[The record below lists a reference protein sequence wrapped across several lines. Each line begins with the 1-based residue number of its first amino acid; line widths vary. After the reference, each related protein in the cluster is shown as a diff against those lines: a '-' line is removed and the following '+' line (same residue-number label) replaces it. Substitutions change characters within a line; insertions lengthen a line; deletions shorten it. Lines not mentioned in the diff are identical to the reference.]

1 MAETAFGSGQA
12 CGRAVMIWIK
22 AALPLSRH
30 HRFMTAAPEPR
41 APTPF
46 EAIGGVPSIAA
57 VVDRFY
63 DLMQTDPAYAQL
75 RDLHGPDLTPM
86 RASLTGFL
94 TGWLGGPRDWFAAR
108 PGACMMSIH
117 APVPVTPQTASQW
130 THAMARA
137 LAEAGV
143 ESELCALIDE
153 AFARMAR
160 GMAARG

>member
-1 MAETAFGSGQA
+1 
-12 CGRAVMIWIK
+12 MIWIK
-22 AALPLSRH
+22 AAARRSRQH
-30 HRFMTAAPEPR
+30 LGMTAASEPR

-46 EAIGGVPSIAA
+46 EAIGGVAPIAA

-63 DLMQTDPAYAQL
+63 DLMETDPAYTEL

-94 TGWLGGPRDWFAAR
+94 TAWLGGPRDWFAAR

-117 APVPVTPQTASQW
+117 APVPVTPQTAGQW
-130 THAMARA
+130 TDAMSRA
-137 LAEAGV
+137 LADTGV
-143 ESELCALIDE
+143 ETELRALIDE
-153 AFARMAR
+153 AFGRMSR

>member
-1 MAETAFGSGQA
+1 
-12 CGRAVMIWIK
+12 MIWIK
-22 AALPLSRH
+22 AAARASRQ
-30 HRFMTAAPEPR
+30 HRPMTAAPEPR

-46 EAIGGVPSIAA
+46 EAIGGVAPIAA

-63 DLMQTDPAYAQL
+63 DLMETDPAYAEL

-94 TGWLGGPRDWFAAR
+94 TAWLGGPRDWFAAR

-117 APVPVTPQTASQW
+117 APVPVTPLTAAQW
-130 THAMARA
+130 TQAMSRA
-137 LAEAGV
+137 LADNGV
-143 ESELCALIDE
+143 VPQLRALIDE
-153 AFARMAR
+153 AFARMSR